1 MPTTICVINQ
11 KGGCGKS
18 TTCFH
23 LAGAFAASGRR
34 TLLIDVDP
42 QGSLSQG
49 FFGPTVVENLS
60 AEESISAVFSEH
72 AGYVTPTG
80 LIRATGFADLHI
92 VAANQ
97 HLAAFNT
104 PHPETTGLRQFALRE
119 FLASAADFD
128 VVLIDCPPNL
138 YRCSWSALLAAD
150 HVLIPVPPED
160 FGTQG
165 LVAVHQTIRFAQQLN
180 PALSLL
186 GHLVTR
192 RDQRLLIHRMYEER
206 IRLLYPGAVL
216 ASVLPEVAAFKVS
229 LARRSPVEFD
239 QPRSVA
245 AEMARQLS
253 EEIMECSVVR
263 TTDQPT
269 HQREVIS

>member
-1 MPTTICVINQ
+1 MSKTICVINQ

-23 LAGAFAASGRR
+23 LAGAFAAGGQK
-34 TLLIDVDP
+34 TLLLDVDP

-49 FFGPTVVENLS
+49 FLGSAITESLM
-60 AEESISAVFSEH
+60 AEESMAAVLADSPSYL
-72 AGYVTPTG
+72 AAAG
-80 LIRATGFADLHI
+80 LIRPTGFDNISLI
-92 VAANQ
+92 PANQ
-97 HLAAFNT
+97 HLAEFNT
-104 PHPETTGLRQFALRE
+104 PHPETTGLNQFALRE
-119 FLASAADFD
+119 LLSDSSEFD

-150 HVLIPVPPED
+150 EVVIPVPPED

-180 PALSLL
+180 PHLRLM

-192 RDQRLLIHRMYEER
+192 RDQRLLIHRMYEQR
-206 IRLLYPGAVL
+206 IRLLYPEEVL
-216 ASVLPEVAAFKVS
+216 DSVLPEAAAFKVS
-229 LARRSPVEFD
+229 LAGRTPVEFD

-245 AEMARQLS
+245 AQVTRQLAA
-253 EEIMECSVVR
+253 EILQRSVRSSAVR
-263 TTDQPT
+263 TSGGHLQ
-269 HQREVIS
+269 

>member
-23 LAGAFAASGRR
+23 LAGALAGAGQR
-34 TLLIDVDP
+34 TLLVDVDP
-42 QGSLSQG
+42 QGSLSRG
-49 FFGPTVVENLS
+49 FFGSTAVENLCHEETTS
-60 AEESISAVFSEH
+60 VLFAEELAHFP
-72 AGYVTPTG
+72 ATA
-80 LIRATGFADLHI
+80 LIRDSGFDGISI

-104 PHPETTGLRQFALRE
+104 PQPEAIGMRQFALRE
-119 FLASAADFD
+119 FLHSTANYD
-128 VVLIDCPPNL
+128 VILIDCPPNL
-138 YRCSWSALLAAD
+138 YRCSWSALLAAEE
-150 HVLIPVPPED
+150 VVIPVPPED

-165 LVAVHQTIRFAQQLN
+165 LVAVHQTIRFARQLN
-180 PALSLL
+180 PELRLL

-206 IRLLYPGAVL
+206 IRLLYSESVL
-216 ASVLPEVAAFKVS
+216 DSVLPEAAAFKVS
-229 LARRSPVEFD
+229 LARRTPVEID

-245 AEMARQLS
+245 AERTRQLA
-253 EEIMECSVVR
+253 EEILARIQSR
-263 TTDQPT
+263 PQDRAAQ
-269 HQREVIS
+269 QGGILS

>member
-23 LAGAFAASGRR
+23 LAGALASAGRR
-34 TLLIDVDP
+34 TLLLDVDP

-49 FFGPTVVENLS
+49 FLGSVAVETLPADETMAALFGENRNYRS
-60 AEESISAVFSEH
+60 A
-72 AGYVTPTG
+72 TQ
-80 LIRATGFADLHI
+80 LIRASGFENISL
-92 VAANQ
+92 VPANQ

-104 PHPETTGLRQFALRE
+104 PYPEQLGLRQFALRE
-119 FLASAADFD
+119 FLSTATDFD

-150 HVLIPVPPED
+150 EVVIPVPPED

-165 LVAVHQTIRFAQQLN
+165 LVAVHQTIRWAQQLN
-180 PALSLL
+180 PELRLL

-192 RDQRLLIHRMYEER
+192 RDQRLLIHRMYEDR
-206 IRLLYPGAVL
+206 IRLLYPDTVL
-216 ASVLPEVAAFKVS
+216 KSVLPEAAAFKVS
-229 LARRSPVEFD
+229 LAGRTPVEFD

-245 AEMARQLS
+245 AQMTRLLADELLACSAREMDGQTMHTGGLMR
-253 EEIMECSVVR
+253 
-263 TTDQPT
+263 
-269 HQREVIS
+269 